1 MSQLRDMRM
10 KVETRSPR
18 VASSTR
24 IIARQSPPSVAGS
37 AAGKHWSDSIKATSL
52 DQPLLLRMWCW
63 TLEQFLHGKVLGSK
77 EVEMLTFLLYS
88 SRKCAIL
95 YHWSKL
101 SAASVDSSDP

>member
-1 MSQLRDMRM
+1 MMMTDLMAISHPQDMRM

-63 TLEQFLHGKVLGSK
+63 TLEQFLHGKMLGSK
-77 EVEMLTFLLYS
+77 EVEMFTFLL
-88 SRKCAIL
+88 
-95 YHWSKL
+95 
-101 SAASVDSSDP
+101 